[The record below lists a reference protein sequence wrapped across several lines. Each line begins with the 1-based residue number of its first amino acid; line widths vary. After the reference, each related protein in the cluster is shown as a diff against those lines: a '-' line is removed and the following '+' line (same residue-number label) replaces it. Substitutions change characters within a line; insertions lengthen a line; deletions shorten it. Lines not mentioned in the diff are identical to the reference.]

1 MKPIYRNR
9 IATLVIVLAITILG
23 SNLIGCGEFGL
34 NPPGSGPNS
43 ASTPTVIAS
52 YAKVINLIDLPPE
65 AKTTFQLIKKKG
77 PFPYSKDGAVFN
89 NLEGLL
95 PKKQNGYYHEY
106 TVVTPGSS
114 DRGARRIISGSNGEY
129 YYTDDHYVSFK
140 LIIE

>member
-1 MKPIYRNR
+1 MKPICRNNT
-9 IATLVIVLAITILG
+9 ATLLIILAVIFLT

-34 NPPGSGPNS
+34 NLPKSGQIS
-43 ASTPTVIAS
+43 TSTPTVTTSI
-52 YAKVINLIDLPPE
+52 AKVINLNDLPLE
-65 AKTTFQLIKKKG
+65 AKTTLQLIKKKG

-95 PKKQNGYYHEY
+95 PKKPNGYYHEY

-140 LIIE
+140 LIVE